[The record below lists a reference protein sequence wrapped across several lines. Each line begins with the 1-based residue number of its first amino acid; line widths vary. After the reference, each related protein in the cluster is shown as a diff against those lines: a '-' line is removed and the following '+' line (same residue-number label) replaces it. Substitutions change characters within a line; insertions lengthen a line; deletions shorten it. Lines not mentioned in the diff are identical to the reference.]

1 MAEGIRELNLE
12 EMAKISGGN
21 DSEEDEAEN
30 GGYARTRPYCK
41 GCRMLVQ
48 LIGSYYICDT
58 VGCKELSVR
67 KTASQVD
74 WR

>member
-1 MAEGIRELNLE
+1 MREDVRELNLV

-21 DSEEDEAEN
+21 DNEEDRPEI
-30 GGYARTRPYCK
+30 GGFARTRPYCRS
-41 GCRMLVQ
+41 CQMPVQ
-48 LIGSYYICDT
+48 MIDGYYVCDT

-67 KTASQVD
+67 KTATQVD